1 MHCFD
6 KRPGAHTPDVLLG
19 CLRNLIKVTIL
30 GKPCYVL
37 YIPIMVTYFKV
48 LNSNPGYSWR
58 AREGLHMWWKS
69 PNGTDPSTAGIK
81 IFSDAPSGQVNQL
94 VESGR
99 SSMTYV
105 KTHDLTQEEGSYNY
119 LRREW
124 FVMYLSPQALEP
136 THQGC
141 QNEAPADAQTA
152 QVVMRPEFYE
162 RKVEKTDLWVSV
174 IGEAG
179 GAFGLAQTA
188 FFGLYLLLWY
198 TQYGA
203 QRLEEKVHNHTHS
216 AQADL
221 EAAKTAAP
229 QPRMAGASESKL
241 SEDEA
246 FALGVERAD
255 I

>member
-1 MHCFD
+1 
-6 KRPGAHTPDVLLG
+6 
-19 CLRNLIKVTIL
+19 
-30 GKPCYVL
+30 
-37 YIPIMVTYFKV
+37 MVTYFKV

-69 PNGTDPSTAGIK
+69 ANGTDPSTAGIK

-221 EAAKTAAP
+221 EAAKSAAP
-229 QPRMAGASESKL
+229 QPRMAGAESKL